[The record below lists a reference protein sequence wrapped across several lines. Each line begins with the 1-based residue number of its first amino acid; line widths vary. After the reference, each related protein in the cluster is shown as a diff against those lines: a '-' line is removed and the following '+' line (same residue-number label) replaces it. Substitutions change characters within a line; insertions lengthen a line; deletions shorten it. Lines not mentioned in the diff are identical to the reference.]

1 MGLLEL
7 MGEDLICLDLK
18 ATNKKEVIQE
28 MVMMLKDQDRITSVR
43 RFQKAVL
50 AREKQF
56 STGIGMGV
64 GIPHAKS
71 SAVKKPSVAFAV
83 SKAGIDFDAQDG
95 APVTVF
101 FLIAIP
107 EGGDDEHLKLL
118 SRISRLLVKEGFVD
132 LLKESETPKEVL
144 DHISEGLQ

>member
-56 STGIGMGV
+56 STGI
-64 GIPHAKS
+64 
-71 SAVKKPSVAFAV
+71 
-83 SKAGIDFDAQDG
+83 AGIDFDAQDG